1 MERKT
6 LETEE
11 LFADGS
17 YILYVNGTFRGDDA
31 IGRWMYDFMCRYPND
46 MYYEKLAM
54 MMRYDKETM
63 CKAIADM
70 RKKKEKKRKQRPKQ
84 KKQAKMQSGEAIVDK
99 SVIF

>member
-17 YILYVNGTFRGDDA
+17 YIL
-31 IGRWMYDFMCRYPND
+31 
-46 MYYEKLAM
+46 YEKLAM